1 MKEKNTSTAI
11 LDERRSNSYRVVYPH
26 DECVGETDREAH
38 IDSTIVGLSKNRMDE
53 LNVFQGDALLIKGR
67 KRNESLFIAK
77 KMDVPDN
84 VVVLV
89 RGGCENL
96 SVRVGDYVKLY
107 GLEEEIMVEAATILP
122 VKEDIKDVANLNVY
136 DDLLKVYFE
145 EAVRPIHK
153 GDIIIIGI
161 NKKFRFKVKQVKAGP
176 FNYGM
181 VNDKTKI
188 FCEGEV
194 TEEEINQEKNRIG
207 YDDIGGYRKQMAK
220 IRELV
225 DLPLRHPILFQKLGA
240 KPPRGILMH
249 GPPGTGKTLIARAVS
264 NESGAFFFLING
276 PEIMS
281 KLSGESENNLRKAFQ
296 EAQKNS
302 PSIIF
307 IDEIDAIAPKREKS
321 QGEVEKRVVSQ
332 LLTLM
337 DGINPRSTIIVI
349 GATNRPNSID
359 PALRRF
365 GRFDRE
371 IEIGIPDF
379 AGRLEILRIHTKN
392 IILAPDADIEKV
404 AKDTHGFTG
413 SDLASLCSEAALQ
426 QIREK
431 MHLFDL
437 DSNVLDIEVLNSLAV
452 TQQNF
457 EYAMRHT
464 DPSSL
469 RETVLEA
476 PNISW
481 DDIGG
486 LQKVKEELREMV
498 QYPVEYPSLFQEFGM
513 SPSRGVLFYGP
524 PGCGKTLL
532 AKAIASQ
539 CNANFISV
547 KGPELLTMWVGESE
561 ANLREIFNKARSAA
575 PCVLFFDE
583 LDSIAK
589 TRGGSGRES
598 GGATQILNQLLTEM
612 DGMNS
617 KKNVFVIGA
626 TNRPDII
633 EPALLRPGRLDQLIY
648 IPLPD
653 EESRLGI
660 LKANL
665 RKTPVDPLVNLNEI
679 AARSIGFSGAD
690 LTELCQ
696 RASKFAVKER
706 IEEEI
711 RRAKRKS
718 RVIPGIDEKDYME
731 GVQDSSRG
739 GVRSSRVGSS
749 KGVDDDD
756 SEGDSGI
763 EEDFEGSRVQ
773 DPNRAQTPPDNQSGY
788 KKCSVTPAHFARAM
802 ETARRSVSEAEE
814 RKYEGFRN
822 MYRGGLQTLTSEDDP
837 GIYD

>member
-1 MKEKNTSTAI
+1 MEEKTATAI
-11 LDERRSNSYRVVYPH
+11 LEERRGNSYQIIYPS
-26 DECVGETDREAH
+26 EATEGQE
-38 IDSTIVGLSKNRMDE
+38 IDIDNTVVGLSKKKMDE
-53 LNVFQGDALLIKGR
+53 LNIFQGDAILIKGKKR
-67 KRNESLFIAK
+67 KESLFVVKRVDI
-77 KMDVPDN
+77 PDDKI
-84 VVVLV
+84 VLV
-89 RGGCENL
+89 RTGCDNL
-96 SVRVGDYVKLY
+96 CVRVGDFVKLY
-107 GLEEEIMVEAATILP
+107 RLTDDTIIVERTTILP
-122 VKEDIKDVANLNVY
+122 VKEDLEGLTLDVY
-136 DDLLKVYFE
+136 QDLLKDYFE
-145 EAVRPIHK
+145 ETVRPIHVNDTIVIRK
-153 GDIIIIGI
+153 
-161 NKKFRFKVKQVKAGP
+161 NKVFRFKVMQVKAGE
-176 FNYGM
+176 FSYGL
-181 VNDKTKI
+181 VGADTKI
-188 FCEGEV
+188 FCEGDIS
-194 TEEEINQEKNRIG
+194 EEELLAEKNKIG
-207 YDDIGGYRKQMAK
+207 YDDIGGCRKQMAK

-249 GPPGTGKTLIARAVS
+249 GPPGTGKTMIARAVA

-296 EAQKNS
+296 EAEKNS

-337 DGINPRSTIIVI
+337 DGLNSRSTVIVI

-359 PALRRF
+359 TALRRF

-379 AGRLEILRIHTKN
+379 TGRLEILRIHTKN
-392 IILAPDADIEKV
+392 VLLAEDADIEKI
-404 AKDTHGFTG
+404 AKDTHGYTG

-437 DSNVLDIEVLNSLAV
+437 DSNVLDINVLNSLAV
-452 TQQNF
+452 TQKNF

-476 PNISW
+476 PNVQWS
-481 DDIGG
+481 DIGG
-486 LQKVKEELREMV
+486 LEKVKMELQEMV
-498 QYPVEYPSLFQEFGM
+498 QYPVEYPDLYREFGM
-513 SPSRGVLFYGP
+513 NPSRGVLFYGP

-539 CNANFISV
+539 CNANFISI

-561 ANLREIFNKARSAA
+561 ANLREIFDKARAAA

-583 LDSIAK
+583 IDSIAK
-589 TRGGSGRES
+589 ARGGAGDRT
-598 GGATQILNQLLTEM
+598 GGGVTQILNQMLIEM

-626 TNRPDII
+626 TNRPDVL

-653 EESRLGI
+653 EQSRLSI

-665 RKTPVDPLVNLNEI
+665 KKSPLHSDVDLVEISNKT
-679 AARSIGFSGAD
+679 IGFSGAD
-690 LTELCQ
+690 LTEICQ
-696 RASKFAVKER
+696 TACKYAVKER
-706 IEEEI
+706 IEKEI
-711 RRAKRKS
+711 RKRKTKKPQAEEELQANAQE
-718 RVIPGIDEKDYME
+718 VEEAPEEKSY
-731 GVQDSSRG
+731 VL
-739 GVRSSRVGSS
+739 
-749 KGVDDDD
+749 
-756 SEGDSGI
+756 
-763 EEDFEGSRVQ
+763 
-773 DPNRAQTPPDNQSGY
+773 
-788 KKCSVTPAHFARAM
+788 PAHFVKAL
-802 ETARRSVSEAEE
+802 ETARRSVSEEEE
-814 RKYEGFRN
+814 RKYEGFQHR
-822 MYRGGLQTLTSEDDP
+822 YKGGLNSFNEGLDEADL
-837 GIYD
+837 YN

>member
-1 MKEKNTSTAI
+1 MKEKNTATAI

-26 DECVGETDREAH
+26 DECVGEADREAH
-38 IDSTIVGLSKNRMDE
+38 IDATIVGLSKNRMDE
-53 LNVFQGDALLIKGR
+53 LNVFQGEALLIKGK
-67 KRNESLFIAK
+67 KRNESLFVAK

-96 SVRVGDYVKLY
+96 SVRVGDYVKIY

-122 VKEDIKDVANLNVY
+122 VKEDIQDVANLDIYNG
-136 DDLLKVYFE
+136 LLKVYFE

-153 GDIIIIGI
+153 GDVITIGI
-161 NKKFRFKVKQVKAGP
+161 NKKFRFKVMQVKAGP
-176 FNYGM
+176 FSYGM

-207 YDDIGGYRKQMAK
+207 YDDIGGCRKQMAK

-249 GPPGTGKTLIARAVS
+249 GPPGTGKTLIAKAVS

-392 IILAPDADIEKV
+392 LILAPDADIEKV

-452 TQQNF
+452 NQQNF

-660 LKANL
+660 LQANL
-665 RKTPVDPLVNLNEI
+665 RKTPVDSLVDLHEI
-679 AARSIGFSGAD
+679 AARSVGFSGAD

-696 RASKFAVKER
+696 RAAKFAVKER

-711 RRAKRKS
+711 RKAKKKS
-718 RVIPGIDEKDYME
+718 GPVQGVDEKDYMD
-731 GVQDSSRG
+731 V
-739 GVRSSRVGSS
+739 
-749 KGVDDDD
+749 VDDSADR
-756 SEGDSGI
+756 SE
-763 EEDFEGSRVQ
+763 R
-773 DPNRAQTPPDNQSGY
+773 

-822 MYRGGLQTLTSEDDP
+822 MYRGGLQTLASDDDS

>member
-1 MKEKNTSTAI
+1 MKEVHTATAI
-11 LDERRSNSYRVVYPH
+11 LEENRTNSYQVSYPN
-26 DECVGETDREAH
+26 EEGTSSAEKVENAC
-38 IDSTIVGLSKNRMDE
+38 VGLSASRMQE
-53 LNVFQGDALLIKGR
+53 LKLFNGDCILIKGKKR
-67 KRNESLFIAK
+67 KESLFMAK
-77 KMDVPDN
+77 RMDVPDN
-84 VVVLV
+84 KVVLV
-89 RGGCENL
+89 REGCENL
-96 SVRVGDYVKLY
+96 CVRVGDFVKLY
-107 GLEEEIMVEAATILP
+107 KLAGDTVFVTKFTIFP
-122 VKEDIKDVANLNVY
+122 VKEDLAGLQIDVYN
-136 DDLLKVYFE
+136 DLLKGYFE
-145 EAVRPIHK
+145 EDVRPVHV
-153 GDIIIIGI
+153 GDTIVIRK
-161 NKKFRFKVKQVKAGP
+161 NRVFRFKVSAVDAQGC
-176 FNYGM
+176 NYGL
-181 VNDKTKI
+181 VGANTEIYCD
-188 FCEGEV
+188 GEIS
-194 TEEEINQEKNRIG
+194 EEELLADKNQIG
-207 YDDIGGYRKQMAK
+207 YDDIGGCRKQMAK

-225 DLPLRHPILFQKLGA
+225 DLPLRHPILFEKLGA

-249 GPPGTGKTLIARAVS
+249 GPPGTGKTLIARAVA

-281 KLSGESENNLRKAFQ
+281 KLSGESENNLRKAFK
-296 EAQKNS
+296 EAEKNS

-337 DGINPRSTIIVI
+337 DGLNSRATVIVI
-349 GATNRPNSID
+349 GATNRPNSLD

-379 AGRLEILRIHTKN
+379 AGRLEIMRIHTKN
-392 IILAPDADIEKV
+392 IILAENTDIEKI
-404 AKDTHGFTG
+404 AKDTHGYTG

-437 DSNVLDIEVLNSLAV
+437 DSDTLDINVLNSLAV
-452 TQQNF
+452 SQANF
-457 EYAMRHT
+457 EYGMRHT

-481 DDIGG
+481 SDIGG
-486 LQKVKEELREMV
+486 LEKVKQELQEMV
-498 QYPVEYPSLFQEFGM
+498 QYPVEYPDLYREFGM

-539 CNANFISV
+539 CNANFISI

-561 ANLREIFNKARSAA
+561 ANLREIFDKARAA
-575 PCVLFFDE
+575 SPCVLFFDE
-583 LDSIAK
+583 IDSIAK
-589 TRGGSGRES
+589 ARGGGDRTS
-598 GGATQILNQLLTEM
+598 GGVTQILNQMLIEM
-612 DGMNS
+612 DGMNA

-653 EESRLGI
+653 EGSRLSI

-665 RKTPVDPLVNLNEI
+665 AKVPLHTSVDLNGI
-679 AARSIGFSGAD
+679 ASSTVGFSGAD
-690 LTELCQ
+690 LTEICQ
-696 RASKFAVKER
+696 KACKFAIKER
-706 IEEEI
+706 IEKEI
-711 RRAKRKS
+711 QKRKNQMEVS
-718 RVIPGIDEKDYME
+718 DERDEAAPVSAAEKEVSYVMPE
-731 GVQDSSRG
+731 H
-739 GVRSSRVGSS
+739 
-749 KGVDDDD
+749 
-756 SEGDSGI
+756 
-763 EEDFEGSRVQ
+763 F
-773 DPNRAQTPPDNQSGY
+773 
-788 KKCSVTPAHFARAM
+788 KKSL

-814 RKYEGFRN
+814 RKYEGFQQKF
-822 MYRGGLQTLTSEDDP
+822 RGGVAASTTEMDETGL
-837 GIYD
+837 YD